1 MRDEPTPH
9 GQPSGPEQST
19 QRARR
24 LASAKQ
30 APQTEPLVSEQP
42 VPETPP
48 LGAEP
53 AAAPQPKPLS
63 LEEPEAVQGRP
74 PAVPQERAST
84 VAPAH
89 ADRRA
94 RRRVLRRRGRAPVG
108 KVGGAR
114 QEAVESA
121 PAREAAP
128 ARESARA
135 RRRMRAQRWG
145 RIRGHGGAR
154 APGRVRGPGV
164 GWWQGVDRARVSGVL
179 VVLLACVPGLAA
191 VLALLLCA
199 QGVERSVAEEKRPV
213 AARPVGAY
221 QAARPAIV
229 PRSAWLGADA
239 RRAQPPPR
247 YDDKVVAVFV
257 HHTDSP
263 NGYDCADTPRIIRYL
278 YAGQTGSRDWDDIG
292 YNFLVDRCGT
302 IYEGRAGGVDRAV
315 TGAHTQGFNHRTAG
329 IAALGTFTAGVPVPK
344 AMTDAIAAIAAW
356 KLGLS
361 ETDPRSTVALTS
373 SNNLSRYSRGTT
385 ADLPAIAGHNEGFMT
400 TCPGAALSA
409 RLPDIRETAARL
421 QGRH

>member
-1 MRDEPTPH
+1 M
-9 GQPSGPEQST
+9 
-19 QRARR
+19 
-24 LASAKQ
+24 
-30 APQTEPLVSEQP
+30 
-42 VPETPP
+42 
-48 LGAEP
+48 
-53 AAAPQPKPLS
+53 
-63 LEEPEAVQGRP
+63 
-74 PAVPQERAST
+74 
-84 VAPAH
+84 
-89 ADRRA
+89 
-94 RRRVLRRRGRAPVG
+94 
-108 KVGGAR
+108 
-114 QEAVESA
+114 
-121 PAREAAP
+121 
-128 ARESARA
+128 
-135 RRRMRAQRWG
+135 
-145 RIRGHGGAR
+145 
-154 APGRVRGPGV
+154 
-164 GWWQGVDRARVSGVL
+164 SGVL

-199 QGVERSVAEEKRPV
+199 QGVERSVAEEERPV

-221 QAARPAIV
+221 QAARPEIV
-229 PRSAWLGADA
+229 PRSAWLSGDA

-361 ETDPRSTVALTS
+361 ETDPRSTVPLTS

-385 ADLPAIAGHNEGFMT
+385 ADLPAIAGHNEGYMT